1 VQISTSARMRSRA
14 SREELIR
21 LVVSQLLTSM
31 KTAPYSGGMTSQRCQ
46 GNNSQLFGIALSIY
60 ELQKLIKE
68 QQR

>member
-1 VQISTSARMRSRA
+1 MRSRA